1 MPIIVRRS
9 IRYRSVPRS
18 SVPAARS
25 PTRAPLSVPQ
35 AQPVERRGRSPPS
48 LSVSLRN
55 KLAAEE
61 RPGSSISS
69 LVPQPPR
76 RDPARIQDDNIAIE
90 APLLVSVDFE
100 VFGETQGESNL
111 THRSFTFLYFHH
123 LVTT

>member
-18 SVPAARS
+18 SGPTSTSAARS
-25 PTRAPLSVPQ
+25 PTRPPLGVPQ
-35 AQPVERRGRSPPS
+35 TRERRARSPPQ

-55 KLAAEE
+55 KLAAED

-69 LVPQPPR
+69 PPGISVVPQPPR
-76 RDPARIQDDNIAIE
+76 RDPARIQDDNLAIE

-100 VFGETQGESNL
+100 VFGETQGEPSHPTVNK
-111 THRSFTFLYFHH
+111 FTK
-123 LVTT
+123 